1 MAKNQVLGLD
11 VGSGSIKAVVAE
23 RGEDNKLSL
32 LFSLEKPS
40 HGLRKGVVVD
50 MEEAA
55 AAINAVLKEI
65 KNFSRSAVQ
74 NIYLNLGSADVRSQ
88 TSRGIIAV
96 SRASSEI
103 HRDDAQRAIQASEA
117 VHLPSNRMILHTI
130 TREFIVDGVGDIR
143 DPLGMVGARLE
154 VASVVVDAFEP
165 AVKNLMKCVEL
176 GGGSIAGLIF
186 SPLAS
191 SLAVLTKNQKELGV
205 LLVDVGYG
213 TTGIAVYEENKL
225 LHTSVF
231 PVGAG
236 HITNDLAVALK
247 IPVGAAEKLKIS
259 YGYALAKEVAGKEN
273 VDLKKIDINLKGSPS
288 RRYIAEIIEARLT
301 EICEL
306 INNELKLIGKAGRLP
321 GGVVLAGGGAK
332 LPGISELFRDELKIS
347 SQIGLPRPKSFN
359 VSVPGIADVMESPE
373 YIAVLGLLLWAKE
386 LQPAGRNMI
395 SGNFLV
401 RFLKSLLP

>member
-1 MAKNQVLGLD
+1 MAKNQILGLD
-11 VGSGSIKAVVAE
+11 VGSTLVKAVVAQ
-23 RGEDNKLSL
+23 RGNDNKLSL

-40 HGLRKGVVVD
+40 RGLRKGVVVD

-55 AAINAVLKEI
+55 ATVNDVLSEVK
-65 KNFSRSAVQ
+65 KFSKSAVR
-74 NIYLNLGSADVRSQ
+74 NIYLNIDGADVRSQ

-103 HRDDAQRAIQASEA
+103 HRDDFQRAVQASEA

-154 VASVVVDAFEP
+154 VVSVVIDAFEP

-176 GGGSIAGLIF
+176 GGGSISGLIF

-191 SLAVLTKNQKELGV
+191 SIAVLTKNQKELGV
-205 LLVDVGYG
+205 LLVDIGYG

-225 LHTSVF
+225 LYTSVF

-247 IPVGAAEKLKIS
+247 IPVEAAEKLKVS

-273 VDLKKIDINLKGSPS
+273 IDLKKIDINLKGSPS
-288 RRYIAEIIEARLT
+288 RKYIAEIIEARLT

-306 INNELKLIGKAGRLP
+306 INNELRLIGKSGRLP

-332 LPGISELFRDELKIS
+332 LPGVSELFQDELKMS
-347 SQIGLPRPKSFN
+347 SQIGLSRRESFED
-359 VSVPGIADVMESPE
+359 SVPGVADIIESPE
-373 YIAVLGLLLWAKE
+373 YIAVLGLLLWTNE
-386 LQPAGRNMI
+386 LQPVSRPIM